1 MDCCLTAPSHYLD
14 QSLWVYGI
22 CLSAISQVAL
32 KIIIPRITL
41 KSCIWHHNH
50 VSHMATSHYL
60 SLWAISDDELNWP
73 PRIYLVKYK
82 EKYCHT
88 TLQNFQ
94 ELYTSLYIFSLP
106 ALLHS
111 VQVFIFFLTI
121 LRAGIL
127 VYWWVGV
134 ERCESIANALE
145 LLFSPCLSM
154 YPLHAY
160 VWKLEFNHN
169 KEYRTIHLSNI

>member
-1 MDCCLTAPSHYLD
+1 MFP
-14 QSLWVYGI
+14 
-22 CLSAISQVAL
+22 L
-32 KIIIPRITL
+32 KI
-41 KSCIWHHNH
+41 CHHWFGWWL
-50 VSHMATSHYL
+50 VAHMATSHYL

-73 PRIYLVKYK
+73 PRIYLIKYK

-106 ALLHS
+106 ALLHT
-111 VQVFIFFLTI
+111 VQEFFFTI

-145 LLFSPCLSM
+145 LQFFFIPCLLM
-154 YPLHAY
+154 YPLHAYVAY

>member
-1 MDCCLTAPSHYLD
+1 MFPLKTCHHWFGWWL
-14 QSLWVYGI
+14 
-22 CLSAISQVAL
+22 VA
-32 KIIIPRITL
+32 
-41 KSCIWHHNH
+41 
-50 VSHMATSHYL
+50 HMATSHYL
-60 SLWAISDDELNWP
+60 SLWAISDDELNWR
-73 PRIYLVKYK
+73 PRIYLIKYK

-111 VQVFIFFLTI
+111 VQVFFIFL
-121 LRAGIL
+121 LYWEL
-127 VYWWVGV
+127 VYF
-134 ERCESIANALE
+134 CIDE
-145 LLFSPCLSM
+145 LVWKDVNPLLMHWTYFFSPCLSM

>member
-1 MDCCLTAPSHYLD
+1 MFP
-14 QSLWVYGI
+14 
-22 CLSAISQVAL
+22 L
-32 KIIIPRITL
+32 KI
-41 KSCIWHHNH
+41 CHHWFGWWL
-50 VSHMATSHYL
+50 VAYMATNHYL
-60 SLWAISDDELNWP
+60 SPWAISDDELNWP
-73 PRIYLVKYK
+73 PRIYLIKYK

-111 VQVFIFFLTI
+111 VQVFFL
-121 LRAGIL
+121 LYWEL
-127 VYWWVGV
+127 VYL
-134 ERCESIANALE
+134 CIDE
-145 LLFSPCLSM
+145 LVWKDVNPLLMHWSYFFFIIIISCLLM
-154 YPLHAY
+154 YPLHNYVAY